1 MLPRRKNIRL
11 PYYDYH
17 TNGMYFITICT
28 KKKQHVFGKISD
40 GKIVLNP
47 LGQYARKRLQAINNS
62 YPDVQVIHA
71 IVMPNHVHAIFSLE
85 NDTAP
90 ALGQIVNRFKGSVSR
105 QFGKSLWQR
114 SYYEHVIRNKQ
125 DLLKTME
132 YIENNP
138 LNWQLRHQLEK

>member
-1 MLPRRKNIRL
+1 
-11 PYYDYH
+11 
-17 TNGMYFITICT
+17 
-28 KKKQHVFGKISD
+28 
-40 GKIVLNP
+40 
-47 LGQYARKRLQAINNS
+47 
-62 YPDVQVIHA
+62 
-71 IVMPNHVHAIFSLE
+71 MPNHVHAIFSLE

-105 QFGKSLWQR
+105 QFGKVLWQR

-125 DLLKTME
+125 DLLKIME